1 MFGRGP
7 IEARIAHRRRLW
19 LYVLVGLIV
28 LFLIA
33 PSLLV
38 VPLSFSDS
46 RYLAF
51 PPPAWSTRW
60 YSAYFGAIEWRDA
73 TYVSFAA
80 AILTT
85 LVSTTLGTLA
95 AYGLHAVRSRWSAL
109 AYVAFVLPLVIPA
122 ILIAIGI
129 FLFYAQLGLN
139 NTLTGIVLAHSVL
152 AIPLVVITVASSLKS
167 YDMNQEMV
175 ARSLGASRARAFLTV
190 TLPQIRISVISAALL
205 AFITSLDEVVISLF
219 IAGGDRATLTKRMF
233 NALRDEIDPTI
244 ASISTLLIAL
254 SVVLLGLS
262 QLVQARSKRRA

>member
-1 MFGRGP
+1 MLTRP
-7 IEARIAHRRRLW
+7 ATETQITHRRRLW
-19 LYVLVGLIV
+19 LYALVGLIV

-38 VPLSFSDS
+38 IPLSFSDA
-46 RYLAF
+46 RYLTF

-60 YSAYFGAIEWRDA
+60 YQAYFAAVEWREA

-80 AILTT
+80 AILTM
-85 LVSTTLGTLA
+85 LLSTTLGTLA
-95 AYGLHAVRSRWSAL
+95 AYGLNALRGRWSRL
-109 AYVAFVLPLVIPA
+109 AYAAFILPLVIPA
-122 ILIAIGI
+122 ILVAIGI
-129 FLFYAQLGLN
+129 FLLYAQLGLN
-139 NTLTGIVLAHSVL
+139 NTLAGIVLAHSVL
-152 AIPLVVITVASSLKS
+152 AIPLVVITVASGLKS

-175 ARSLGASRARAFLTV
+175 ARSLGASRPRAFLTV
-190 TLPQIRISVISAALL
+190 TLPQIKIAVISGALL

-254 SVVLLGLS
+254 SVLLLGLS
-262 QLVQARSKRRA
+262 QFAQSRSKG